1 MVNPICKFP
10 RLGLG
15 RGWNI
20 PQVVAESPWGLRG
33 GQDGSM
39 GYSKYSIDFETVRGR
54 GWVMIGSENVAE
66 LQENW
71 TVTVRALRAWLVDTK
86 MGMTLISLHDSC
98 WHVGGNSWNWARKFL
113 SFFLTLGL
121 RVQDRVLQAFV
132 YRVSSRERWSC
143 YKACR
148 HLWLVSGISFCEF
161 GQIPMMQV
169 AYIYKNRIIRCYNI
183 HMNLYTFSWTP
194 PETRHC
200 ASSEPQPSVTTKGF
214 FRATEVR
221 ESQGHKGDR
230 RSTFFLHGWGFSGF
244 RYFSSQIFE
253 EVKFSDGFRGR
264 ESSFSQGVTWGEN
277 KAYLPYGSVDSPTAA
292 VVRPRKS
299 FDRILQTS
307 WTNFKSG
314 FLWFTCETPSS
325 FPLT

>member
-98 WHVGGNSWNWARKFL
+98 WHVGGNSWNWARKFQ

-148 HLWLVSGISFCEF
+148 HLWLVSGISFCEV

-169 AYIYKNRIIRCYNI
+169 AYIYIRIGCCNI
-183 HMNLYTFSWTP
+183 TYTWIYTHSHEHLQKRDTVQVQSLNLQSF
-194 PETRHC
+194 
-200 ASSEPQPSVTTKGF
+200 TKGF

-230 RSTFFLHGWGFSGF
+230 RSRWPSWLGF
-244 RYFSSQIFE
+244 
-253 EVKFSDGFRGR
+253 
-264 ESSFSQGVTWGEN
+264 
-277 KAYLPYGSVDSPTAA
+277 
-292 VVRPRKS
+292 
-299 FDRILQTS
+299 
-307 WTNFKSG
+307 
-314 FLWFTCETPSS
+314 
-325 FPLT
+325 